1 MVTHLDR
8 RNCVGEGETEVNVG
22 GCVSNHIHLMMAVLF
37 TLDKQLF
44 SRLGDSEDVCL
55 TRGE

>member
-8 RNCVGEGETEVNVG
+8 RNCVGGGETEVNVG
-22 GCVSNHIHLMMAVLF
+22 GWVSNHVHLMAVLF

-44 SRLGDSEDVCL
+44 SRLGYSEDVSL
-55 TRGE
+55 TSGE

>member
-8 RNCVGEGETEVNVG
+8 RNCVEGETEVNVAG
-22 GCVSNHIHLMMAVLF
+22 WVVNHVHLMAVLF
-37 TLDKQLF
+37 TLDKQMF

-55 TRGE
+55 T